1 MVFSEFGQ
9 ERREGNDTEVLL
21 NIIDEPLFWDRDYI
35 SFFLRWRKAG
45 FVERGVEDLRDWSRQ
60 EIAFSFNNQTGMPS
74 NPYALEELSA
84 DSVMKVENSDI
95 VFTA

>member
-9 ERREGNDTEVLL
+9 DRREGNGTEVLL

-35 SFFLRWRKAG
+35 SLFPRWRKAG
-45 FVERGVEDLRDWSRQ
+45 FEELRISETGPAKRS
-60 EIAFSFNNQTGMPS
+60 AFSFYNQTGMPS
-74 NPYALEELSA
+74 DPVALEELSA